1 MKSTYKLT
9 VRGYELDSFGHVNN
23 AVYLQYAEAAK
34 WDFFEKC
41 GVLKCLQD
49 EKLFPVILE
58 NNIRYMNEL
67 KLMEEVLVT
76 TKWEFSQ
83 NIIKFCHIVSSI
95 TTGRRSC
102 KITGKLVYV
111 DENRMICSIPEH
123 IIDLMEHMSDDNKE
137 S

>member
-34 WDFFEKC
+34 WDFFQKC
-41 GVLKCLQD
+41 GVLAFLQD

-76 TKWEFSQ
+76 TEWKFSQ
-83 NIIKFCHIVSSI
+83 NIIKFRHIISSM
-95 TTGRRSC
+95 TTGKRSC

-111 DENRMICSIPEH
+111 DENRMICSIPED
-123 IIDLMEHMSDDNKE
+123 ITDMMERGSDDNSE
-137 S
+137 T

>member
-34 WDFFEKC
+34 WDFFSKSGTLPLLRE
-41 GVLKCLQD
+41 

-67 KLMEEVLVT
+67 QLMEEVLVT
-76 TKWEFSQ
+76 TEWECSA
-83 NIIKFCHIVSSI
+83 NIIRFRHIISSL
-95 TTGRRSC
+95 TTGKKSC
-102 KITGKLVYV
+102 RITGKLVYV
-111 DENRMICSIPEH
+111 DENRMICTIPEH
-123 IIDLMEHMSDDNKE
+123 IIKTMERGSDDISE
-137 S
+137 